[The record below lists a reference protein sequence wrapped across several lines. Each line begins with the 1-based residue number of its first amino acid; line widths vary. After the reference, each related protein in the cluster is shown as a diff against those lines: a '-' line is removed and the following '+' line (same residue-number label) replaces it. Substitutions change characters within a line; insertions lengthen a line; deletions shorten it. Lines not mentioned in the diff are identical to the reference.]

1 MQPFDDDSDLDANY
15 DDTAADTPA
24 PQITPRKS
32 RKILERVNKRGNQ
45 LSKLIGHR
53 ANTKRASKVAKDA
66 SPHRQRGA
74 RPIPL
79 TKDKLTERQ
88 KPLALELERVQDPT
102 KASQHKPNTI
112 DVLKHLVAE
121 FEPPTQPSAFLD
133 IVHESFRTHML
144 FHLNSL
150 LDTQTSI
157 ANLSREILRVQKR
170 KQETRTKIYELREQH
185 AFVGNEMNRLRAQY
199 RDTTAQWEDIE
210 AVAQLTRQLA
220 SLPLAS
226 PSPLA
231 TVELNLALLHHI
243 VNPVHG
249 LAQKLAQI
257 NDKLASIKPKE
268 AKKQQTVQ

>member
-1 MQPFDDDSDLDANY
+1 MLPLDDDSDLDANY
-15 DDTAADTPA
+15 EDNGADTPA

-32 RKILERVNKRGNQ
+32 KKILDRVTQRGNQ
-45 LSKLIGHR
+45 LSKLLGPR
-53 ANTKRASKVAKDA
+53 ANAKRASKVVKDA
-66 SPHRQRGA
+66 SPQRRRRA
-74 RPIPL
+74 RSIPL

-88 KPLALELERVQDPT
+88 KPLALDLERVQDPT
-102 KASQHKPNTI
+102 KSPQHKPNTI

-121 FEPPTQPSAFLD
+121 FEPPTHPSALLD

-150 LDTQTSI
+150 LDTHTSI
-157 ANLSREILRVQKR
+157 ANLSREIVRVQKR
-170 KQETRTKIYELREQH
+170 KQETRTRIYELRELH
-185 AFVGNEMNRLRAQY
+185 ASVGNEMNKLRAQY

-220 SLPLAS
+220 SMPLGS

-231 TVELNLALLHHI
+231 TVELDLALLHHL

-268 AKKQQTVQ
+268 TKKQQTVQ